1 MDIAIIIGLVIVAV
15 AICATP
21 FLRKRR
27 IWFVGDVESELAI
40 VTRQREE
47 ALRALKDLEEER
59 LARKLSEADFTKLRP
74 EYLARAKELTV
85 KLDAVQAKLAD
96 ARRRLEADLA
106 K

>member
-1 MDIAIIIGLVIVAV
+1 MDYVIVGGLAVLALAIIASPL
-15 AICATP
+15 
-21 FLRKRR
+21 LRRRR

-47 ALRALKDLEEER
+47 ALRALRDLEDER
-59 LARKLSEADFTKLRP
+59 LARKLTEADFNRLRP
-74 EYLARAKELTV
+74 QYLERAKELTV

-96 ARRRLEADLA
+96 ARRRLDADLA